1 MKILAVS
8 DQVVD
13 NLYSPNVKD
22 RFGDIDLII
31 GCGDLPHYYLEFLTT
46 ILNRPLYYVNGNH
59 DTSVLYTESGPQV
72 SGPRGCDLIDEQAVM
87 HKGILLAGLSG
98 SIRYNDQS
106 EYQFTQE
113 EMDARATRL
122 ALRLIIK
129 RLRYGRWL
137 DILVAHSPPLGVGD
151 GPDRAHTGISILQHA
166 HAPVQA
172 ALPAARPS
180 THLSR
185 PAGRSAGGSDDGIE
199 CLSLPGDRV
208 GIEAWRMTLRA

>member
-1 MKILAVS
+1 MKILAIS

-59 DTSVLYTESGPQV
+59 DTPMVYTELGQSV
-72 SGPRGCDLIDEQAVM
+72 VAPRGCEPLDECAVV
-87 HKGILLAGLSG
+87 HNGIILAGLSG
-98 SIRYNDQS
+98 SIRYNYQS
-106 EYQFTQE
+106 KFQFTQE
-113 EMDARATRL
+113 EMDAKATRL

-137 DILVAHSPPLGVGD
+137 DVLVTHSPPLGVGD
-151 GPDRAHTGISILQHA
+151 GPDHAHTGFRSFHTLMRRFKPRYLLHGHQHTYRG
-166 HAPVQA
+166 QQ
-172 ALPAARPS
+172 PAAQVGS
-180 THLSR
+180 TRVLNVYPYR
-185 PAGRSAGGSDDGIE
+185 VIE
-199 CLSLPGDRV
+199 W
-208 GIEAWRMTLRA
+208 E